1 MSGRH
6 SSGGDE
12 REQRMERLTRTLQA
26 LPEDAWTPAEP
37 PPLDRERALAA
48 RAAGTRR
55 GAAPGRRGLTV
66 SLSPAV
72 WAVAALVLLAAGT
85 GLGALLFG
93 GDGGGAAAPGTSV
106 ALGPLPDAGA
116 RPVRASVVLP
126 RGGSGDIRLEIRG
139 AAPTPAGHVEELW
152 LMDAGAKRLVSVG
165 TFRVGPDGRAD
176 VRFHTGIDPHRYQ
189 YLDVS
194 VEPEDGDPAHSG
206 ESVLRSGKLS

>member
-1 MSGRH
+1 VSERR
-6 SSGGDE
+6 DE
-12 REQRMERLTRTLQA
+12 RLERLTRTLRA
-26 LPEDAWTPAEP
+26 LPADAWTPAEP
-37 PPLDRERALAA
+37 PPLDRERALAVRPAGA
-48 RAAGTRR
+48 R
-55 GAAPGRRGLTV
+55 APGRRRLTLT
-66 SLSPAV
+66 LSPAV

-93 GDGGGAAAPGTSV
+93 GDGGAAAPGTSV

-126 RGGSGDIRLEIRG
+126 RSGSGDIRLEIRG

-206 ESVLRSGKLS
+206 QSVLRSRKLS

>member
-1 MSGRH
+1 
-6 SSGGDE
+6 
-12 REQRMERLTRTLQA
+12 
-26 LPEDAWTPAEP
+26 EDAWAPTQP

-48 RAAGTRR
+48 RRAGARRR
-55 GAAPGRRGLTV
+55 GAGGRRGLTLT
-66 SLSPAV
+66 LSPAA
-72 WAVAALVLLAAGT
+72 WAVAAIVLLAAGT

-93 GDGGGAAAPGTSV
+93 GGGGAAAPGTSV
-106 ALGPLPDAGA
+106 ALGPLPDTGA

-126 RGGSGDIRLEIRG
+126 RTGSGDIRLEIRG

-194 VEPEDGDPAHSG
+194 VEP
-206 ESVLRSGKLS
+206 